1 MADGSIIFSTALD
14 NAQLEKDLAALNK
27 RIVKKEQDIA
37 KLRSQLDAGRE
48 KGLFDAAALD
58 AEKAKLEGLK
68 TQLKEIRA
76 VAGDKTYSAG
86 AREQARADIP
96 AAQEELRDQ
105 QVRVNALQAEYNRL
119 YSSTER
125 YERQLAE
132 AESEL
137 SRQKET
143 AGGLVQE
150 IEASAERARELR
162 ENAAVSDQGIV
173 DLRMELEQL
182 QAKLEQLRGA
192 GLGLGHE
199 EYDQTAARIAE
210 INKQLREYQREL
222 AQSTDRTDEKA
233 GAADRMAGAL
243 VRAEGYMHKFTRRI
257 AKLAGRVF
265 VFTLITSALRSVR
278 SYLWGSIKAS
288 NQATQAIAKLK
299 GAFLTLAQPLIEV
312 IIPAFTVLINVLA
325 RVVTAAAQLISM
337 LFGKTLKQ
345 SNDNAKA
352 LYEETKA
359 IKGVGSAA
367 DEAAGSLAGFDEIN
381 TLSTDTGGAGGGAET
396 GIAPDFDLSFSDG
409 IFDKLKEIADLVLLI
424 GTGFAL
430 WRIGQSV
437 PGILGA
443 IMSSL
448 GLILMALG
456 GILVFWDGLT
466 DAWENGVDWANLI
479 EMIGGLAAAAFGL
492 YQLLGPLAAGIALI
506 VGGLAML
513 VTGFHDAFENGWNL
527 QNTLLSMA
535 GLFSTGLGIS
545 LVTGTWIPALLGGIA
560 AVLLAITVATGHGEE
575 LLEGVRTMMG
585 GFLDFF
591 TGIFTGDF
599 DRAVQGLI
607 QIFSGLETA
616 AGAVLD
622 GIRDFIGLFLDWLDE
637 KTGGRLSWI
646 IETVRTMVSGLI
658 DGIKQMLSGL
668 VEFLT
673 GIFTGNLEMVIS
685 GIRTMIDGLKTAV
698 FAIIEGIQGVITGF
712 LDWLDNATNGRFH
725 GVIEAAKGFVTGFFK
740 TVKKV
745 LGDLL
750 DAVETIF
757 GGIIKFI
764 TGAFTGDWEMA
775 WEGVKD
781 IFKGIWNGIVSL
793 VESAIN
799 FIIRGI
805 NAFIGALNRLK
816 LPDWVPVVGGMGVNI
831 SPIPE
836 AKIPRLAQGAVIP
849 PNREFMAVLG
859 DQGHGNNLEAPES
872 LIRKIVREESGGGR
886 ETNALLQAI
895 LEAVRAGHVIMV
907 DRRVLG
913 KTVTQEQNRMTRQ
926 SGTSVVLG

>member
-381 TLSTDTGGAGGGAET
+381 TLSTDTGGAGGGSRLT
-396 GIAPDFDLSFSDG
+396 STSPSQT
-409 IFDKLKEIADLVLLI
+409 V
-424 GTGFAL
+424 
-430 WRIGQSV
+430 
-437 PGILGA
+437 
-443 IMSSL
+443 SS
-448 GLILMALG
+448 
-456 GILVFWDGLT
+456 
-466 DAWENGVDWANLI
+466 
-479 EMIGGLAAAAFGL
+479 
-492 YQLLGPLAAGIALI
+492 
-506 VGGLAML
+506 
-513 VTGFHDAFENGWNL
+513 
-527 QNTLLSMA
+527 
-535 GLFSTGLGIS
+535 
-545 LVTGTWIPALLGGIA
+545 
-560 AVLLAITVATGHGEE
+560 
-575 LLEGVRTMMG
+575 
-585 GFLDFF
+585 
-591 TGIFTGDF
+591 
-599 DRAVQGLI
+599 
-607 QIFSGLETA
+607 
-616 AGAVLD
+616 
-622 GIRDFIGLFLDWLDE
+622 
-637 KTGGRLSWI
+637 
-646 IETVRTMVSGLI
+646 
-658 DGIKQMLSGL
+658 
-668 VEFLT
+668 
-673 GIFTGNLEMVIS
+673 
-685 GIRTMIDGLKTAV
+685 
-698 FAIIEGIQGVITGF
+698 
-712 LDWLDNATNGRFH
+712 
-725 GVIEAAKGFVTGFFK
+725 
-740 TVKKV
+740 
-745 LGDLL
+745 
-750 DAVETIF
+750 
-757 GGIIKFI
+757 
-764 TGAFTGDWEMA
+764 
-775 WEGVKD
+775 
-781 IFKGIWNGIVSL
+781 
-793 VESAIN
+793 
-799 FIIRGI
+799 
-805 NAFIGALNRLK
+805 
-816 LPDWVPVVGGMGVNI
+816 
-831 SPIPE
+831 
-836 AKIPRLAQGAVIP
+836 
-849 PNREFMAVLG
+849 
-859 DQGHGNNLEAPES
+859 
-872 LIRKIVREESGGGR
+872 
-886 ETNALLQAI
+886 
-895 LEAVRAGHVIMV
+895 
-907 DRRVLG
+907 
-913 KTVTQEQNRMTRQ
+913 
-926 SGTSVVLG
+926 TS